1 MLPATTYL
9 LLLLQVPC
17 NVFDISHRA
26 TPLFCA
32 ATVESSDTLP
42 LLLAAGANVNLG
54 LHEFGVSA
62 LHAAVRVNAVR
73 NAELLLRCGAEPNS
87 VVLFS
92 ETPLHTAASMGYS
105 DCVKVLLKF
114 GAGIEIL
121 MGQMKMS
128 ALHLAAQEGNVDCVD
143 HLLEAGASVRAENV
157 RGQSPLHLAALA
169 QSPETV
175 ELLLNNGEEC

>member
-1 MLPATTYL
+1 M
-9 LLLLQVPC
+9 Q
-17 NVFDISHRA
+17 DR
-26 TPLFCA
+26 
-32 ATVESSDTLP
+32 
-42 LLLAAGANVNLG
+42 
-54 LHEFGVSA
+54 
-62 LHAAVRVNAVR
+62 
-73 NAELLLRCGAEPNS
+73 GAEPNS

-105 DCVKVLLKF
+105 SCVQLLLKF

-128 ALHLAAQEGNVDCVD
+128 ALHLAAQEGIFLSKYFSYRAHRMMNEPGNADCVQ
-143 HLLEAGASVRAENV
+143 HLLEAGASVRSQNG

-175 ELLLNNGEEC
+175 ELLLSKGKFRSRRNLERGNVQEATGFSGKIVVFCS

>member
-1 MLPATTYL
+1 M
-9 LLLLQVPC
+9 
-17 NVFDISHRA
+17 
-26 TPLFCA
+26 
-32 ATVESSDTLP
+32 
-42 LLLAAGANVNLG
+42 
-54 LHEFGVSA
+54 
-62 LHAAVRVNAVR
+62 NAVR
-73 NAELLLRCGAEPNS
+73 NVNILLDAGAEPNS

>member
-1 MLPATTYL
+1 MMEVTI
-9 LLLLQVPC
+9 VII
-17 NVFDISHRA
+17 ISA
-26 TPLFCA
+26 
-32 ATVESSDTLP
+32 
-42 LLLAAGANVNLG
+42 G
-54 LHEFGVSA
+54 LHELGVSA
-62 LHAAVRVNAVR
+62 LLAAVRVNAVK
-73 NAELLLRCGAEPNS
+73 NVDLLLDAGAEPNS

-175 ELLLNNGEEC
+175 ELLLNNGEDLLTISIQTPEIQIGS

>member
-1 MLPATTYL
+1 MNA
-9 LLLLQVPC
+9 VK
-17 NVFDISHRA
+17 
-26 TPLFCA
+26 
-32 ATVESSDTLP
+32 
-42 LLLAAGANVNLG
+42 NVNI
-54 LHEFGVSA
+54 
-62 LHAAVRVNAVR
+62 
-73 NAELLLRCGAEPNS
+73 LLDAGAEPNS

-128 ALHLAAQEGNVDCVD
+128 ALHLAAQEGNVDCVE
-143 HLLEAGASVRAENV
+143 HLLEVGASVRAENV

-175 ELLLNNGEEC
+175 ELLLNNGNDYKCGEGESCECDVLQEETLTARTWTRGRPCTRP

>member
-1 MLPATTYL
+1 M
-9 LLLLQVPC
+9 

-32 ATVESSDTLP
+32 AAKENSQCLP
-42 LLLAAGANVNLG
+42 LLISGGADVNIG

-62 LHAAVRVNAVR
+62 LHTGVRVNAVK
-73 NAELLLRCGAEPNS
+73 NVDLLLKSGAEPNS

-105 DCVKVLLKF
+105 ECVRILLKF
-114 GAGIEIL
+114 GAGTEIL
-121 MGQMKMS
+121 MGAMKMS
-128 ALHLAAQEGNVDCVD
+128 ALHLAAQDGNVDCVH
-143 HLLEAGASVRAENV
+143 HLLVAGASVRAENG
-157 RGQSPLHLAALA
+157 RGQSALHLAALA

-175 ELLLNNGEEC
+175 ELLLNKGRIIKL